1 MTRSIQI
8 EGVAFAYDDRARIFS
23 NLNLEVASGVTL
35 LSGENG
41 AGKTTLLKLAAG
53 VEKPDAG
60 RVLVNGSDLWRRE
73 VAARS
78 DLAFVPQEPDVTPF
92 ATIREVLRFV
102 CRLRSQP
109 PDEVDQVL
117 ADTNL
122 QDSAD
127 LSIRE
132 LSRGQRRRVLLA
144 AAWIG
149 TPRTAIL
156 DEPLDAM
163 DEHWRNRIHEWLETL
178 REAGGLAL
186 VATHEAG
193 SLAELADRFLVLRD
207 GEVRELDALP
217 QDTTGRS
224 HEEPT

>member
-1 MTRSIQI
+1 M
-8 EGVAFAYDDRARIFS
+8 EAVAFAYDDRSSIFTD
-23 NLNLEVASGVTL
+23 LNLEIVSGVTL

-60 RVLVNGSDLWRRE
+60 RILVNGADLWRRE

-78 DLAFVPQEPDVTPF
+78 DLAFLPQEPDVTPF
-92 ATIREVLRFV
+92 ATIREVLRLV

-109 PDEVDQVL
+109 AEQVDEIL
-117 ADTNL
+117 AETDL
-122 QDSAD
+122 EAEAD

-149 TPRTAIL
+149 TPQTAIL

-163 DEHWRNRIHEWLETL
+163 DEGWRGRIHEWLEEL
-178 REAGGLAL
+178 RKNGGLAL

-193 SLAELADRFLVLRD
+193 SLAELADRLLVLRD
-207 GEVRELDALP
+207 GEIRELDSP
-217 QDTTGRS
+217 PGTGTTWRT
-224 HEEPT
+224 P

>member
-1 MTRSIQI
+1 MES
-8 EGVAFAYDDRARIFS
+8 VAFAWDDRSRIFS
-23 NLNLEVASGVTL
+23 DLNLEVASGVTL

-41 AGKTTLLKLAAG
+41 AGKSTLLKLAAG

-60 RVLVNGSDLWRRE
+60 TVFVNGSDLWRRE
-73 VAARS
+73 VRARS

-92 ATIREVLRFV
+92 ATVREVLRLV

-109 PDEVDQVL
+109 MEQVDEVL
-117 ADTNL
+117 AET
-122 QDSAD
+122 D
-127 LSIRE
+127 LEAEAELSVRE

-144 AAWIG
+144 AAWVG
-149 TPRTAIL
+149 TPRTVIL

-163 DEHWRNRIHEWLETL
+163 DEHWRGRIHGWLEAL

-193 SLAELADRFLVLRD
+193 SLGELADRFLVLRN
-207 GEVRELDALP
+207 GELRLDSP
-217 QDTTGRS
+217 
-224 HEEPT
+224 

>member
-1 MTRSIQI
+1 MES
-8 EGVAFAYDDRARIFS
+8 VAFAYDDRSRIFS
-23 NLNLEVASGVTL
+23 DLNLEVTSGVTL

-41 AGKTTLLKLAAG
+41 AGKSTLLKLAAG

-92 ATIREVLRFV
+92 ATVREVLRLV

-109 PDEVDQVL
+109 MEQVDEVL
-117 ADTNL
+117 AETDIE
-122 QDSAD
+122 AEAE
-127 LSIRE
+127 LSVRE

-163 DEHWRNRIHEWLETL
+163 DEHWRGRIHGWLTEL
-178 REAGGLAL
+178 RKAGGLAL

-193 SLAELADRFLVLRD
+193 SLGELADRFLVLRN
-207 GEVRELDALP
+207 GEVRES
-217 QDTTGRS
+217 G
-224 HEEPT
+224 

>member
-1 MTRSIQI
+1 MRSLRM
-8 EGVAFAYDDRARIFS
+8 EGVAFGYDDRSRIFS
-23 NLNLEVASGVTL
+23 YLNLEVTNGVTL

-41 AGKTTLLKLAAG
+41 TGKTTLLKLAAG

-78 DLAFVPQEPDVTPF
+78 DLAFLPQEPDVTPF
-92 ATIREVLRFV
+92 ATIREVLRLV

-109 PDEVDQVL
+109 MERAEEVLIETDL
-117 ADTNL
+117 KAE
-122 QDSAD
+122 AD
-127 LSIRE
+127 LSVRE

-149 TPRTAIL
+149 TPRTVIL

-163 DEHWRNRIHEWLETL
+163 DEHWRGRLHEWLEAL

-193 SLAELADRFLVLRD
+193 PLVELADRFLVLRD
-207 GEVRELDALP
+207 GEVRELVSP
-217 QDTTGRS
+217 RQDTTWRT
-224 HEEPT
+224 P

>member
-1 MTRSIQI
+1 MRTLRM
-8 EGVAFAYDDRARIFS
+8 EAVAFAYDDRSRIFTD
-23 NLNLEVASGVTL
+23 LNLDVASGVTL
-35 LSGENG
+35 LQGENG

-60 RVLVNGSDLWRRE
+60 RVLVNGADLWRQE

-78 DLAFVPQEPDVTPF
+78 DLAFLPQEPDVTPF
-92 ATIREVLRFV
+92 ATIREVLRLV

-109 PDEVDQVL
+109 AEQVDDVL
-117 ADTNL
+117 AETDL
-122 QDSAD
+122 EAEAD

-163 DEHWRNRIHEWLETL
+163 DEGWRGRIHEWLEEL
-178 REAGGLAL
+178 RKNGGLAL

-193 SLAELADRFLVLRD
+193 SLAELADRLLVLRD
-207 GEVRELDALP
+207 GEIRELDSP
-217 QDTTGRS
+217 PGTGTTWR
-224 HEEPT
+224 TR

>member
-1 MTRSIQI
+1 MESVT
-8 EGVAFAYDDRARIFS
+8 FAWDDRARIFS
-23 NLNLEVASGVTL
+23 DLNLEVASGVTL
-35 LSGENG
+35 LSGANG
-41 AGKTTLLKLAAG
+41 AGKSTLLKLAAG

-60 RVLVNGSDLWRRE
+60 RVFVNGSDLWRRE

-92 ATIREVLRFV
+92 ASVREVLRFV

-109 PDEVDQVL
+109 MEQVDEVL
-117 ADTNL
+117 AET
-122 QDSAD
+122 D
-127 LSIRE
+127 LKAEAELSVRE

-144 AAWIG
+144 AAWVG
-149 TPRTAIL
+149 TPRTVIL

-163 DEHWRNRIHEWLETL
+163 DEHWRGRIHGWLETL

-193 SLAELADRFLVLRD
+193 SLGELADRLLVLCN
-207 GEVRELDALP
+207 GEVRES
-217 QDTTGRS
+217 G
-224 HEEPT
+224 

>member
-1 MTRSIQI
+1 MRTLRM
-8 EGVAFAYDDRARIFS
+8 EAVAFAYDDRSRIFTD
-23 NLNLEVASGVTL
+23 LNLDVPSGVTL
-35 LSGENG
+35 LQGENG

-60 RVLVNGSDLWRRE
+60 RVLVNGADLWRQE

-78 DLAFVPQEPDVTPF
+78 DLAFLPQEPDVTPF
-92 ATIREVLRFV
+92 ATIREVLRLV

-109 PDEVDQVL
+109 AEQVDEVL
-117 ADTNL
+117 AETDL
-122 QDSAD
+122 EAEAD

-163 DEHWRNRIHEWLETL
+163 DEGWRGRIHEWLEEF
-178 REAGGLAL
+178 RKNGGLAL

-193 SLAELADRFLVLRD
+193 SLAELADRLLVLRD
-207 GEVRELDALP
+207 GEIRELDSP
-217 QDTTGRS
+217 PGTGTTWR
-224 HEEPT
+224 TR

>member
-1 MTRSIQI
+1 MRSLRM
-8 EGVAFAYDDRARIFS
+8 ESVAFAYDDRSRIFS
-23 NLNLEVASGVTL
+23 DLNLEVTSGVTL

-41 AGKTTLLKLAAG
+41 AGKSTLLKLAAG
-53 VEKPDAG
+53 VEKPDSG
-60 RVLVNGSDLWRRE
+60 RVLVNGADLWRRE

-92 ATIREVLRFV
+92 ATVREVLRLV

-109 PDEVDQVL
+109 MEQVDEVL
-117 ADTNL
+117 AET
-122 QDSAD
+122 D
-127 LSIRE
+127 LEAEAELSVRE

-163 DEHWRNRIHEWLETL
+163 DDHWRRRIHRWLTAL

-193 SLAELADRFLVLRD
+193 SLGELADRFLVLRN
-207 GEVRELDALP
+207 GEVRES
-217 QDTTGRS
+217 G
-224 HEEPT
+224 

>member
-1 MTRSIQI
+1 MKRSLRM
-8 EGVAFAYDDRARIFS
+8 EAVAFAYDDRSSIFTD
-23 NLNLEVASGVTL
+23 LNLEIVSGVTL

-60 RVLVNGSDLWRRE
+60 RILVNGADLWRRE

-78 DLAFVPQEPDVTPF
+78 DLAFLPQEPDVTPF
-92 ATIREVLRFV
+92 ATIREVLRLV

-109 PDEVDQVL
+109 AEQVDEVL
-117 ADTNL
+117 AETDL
-122 QDSAD
+122 EAEAD

-163 DEHWRNRIHEWLETL
+163 DEHWRVRIREWLEEL
-178 REAGGLAL
+178 RKNGGLAL

-193 SLAELADRFLVLRD
+193 SLAELADRLLVLRD
-207 GEVRELDALP
+207 GEIRELDSP
-217 QDTTGRS
+217 PGTGTTWR
-224 HEEPT
+224 TR

>member
-1 MTRSIQI
+1 MKS
-8 EGVAFAYDDRARIFS
+8 VAFAYDDRARIFS
-23 NLNLEVASGVTL
+23 DLNLEITSGVTL

-41 AGKTTLLKLAAG
+41 AGKSTLLKLAAG

-60 RVLVNGSDLWRRE
+60 RVLVNGADLWRRE

-92 ATIREVLRFV
+92 ATVREVLRLV

-109 PDEVDQVL
+109 MEQVDEVL
-117 ADTNL
+117 AET
-122 QDSAD
+122 D
-127 LSIRE
+127 LEAEAELSVRE

-144 AAWIG
+144 AAWVG
-149 TPRTAIL
+149 TPRTVIL

-163 DEHWRNRIHEWLETL
+163 DEHWRGRIHGWLEAL

-193 SLAELADRFLVLRD
+193 SLRELADRFLVLRG
-207 GEVRELDALP
+207 GELRELDSP
-217 QDTTGRS
+217 
-224 HEEPT
+224 

>member
-1 MTRSIQI
+1 M

-23 NLNLEVASGVTL
+23 NLNLEVTSGVTL

-53 VEKPDAG
+53 VERPDAG
-60 RVLVNGSDLWRRE
+60 RILVNGSDLWRRE
-73 VAARS
+73 IAARS

-92 ATIREVLRFV
+92 ATIREVLRLV
-102 CRLRSQP
+102 CRLRSEP
-109 PDEVDQVL
+109 VERAEEVL
-117 ADTNL
+117 TETELEAE
-122 QDSAD
+122 AE
-127 LSIRE
+127 LSVRE

-149 TPRTAIL
+149 TPRTVIL

-163 DEHWRNRIHEWLETL
+163 DEHWRSRLHQWLADL

-186 VATHEAG
+186 VATHEPG
-193 SLAELADRFLVLRD
+193 SLAKLARRSLVLRD
-207 GEVRELDALP
+207 GEVLEIDSLSDA
-217 QDTTGRS
+217 D
-224 HEEPT
+224 

>member
-1 MTRSIQI
+1 MRSLRMERI
-8 EGVAFAYDDRARIFS
+8 AFAWDDRSRIFS
-23 NLNLEVASGVTL
+23 DLDLEVTSGVTL

-41 AGKTTLLKLAAG
+41 AGKSTLLKLAAG

-60 RVLVNGSDLWRRE
+60 RVLVNGADLWRRE

-92 ATIREVLRFV
+92 ATVREVLRLV

-109 PDEVDQVL
+109 MKQVDEVLVE
-117 ADTNL
+117 T
-122 QDSAD
+122 D
-127 LSIRE
+127 LEAEAELSVRE

-144 AAWIG
+144 AAWVG
-149 TPRTAIL
+149 TPRTVIL

-163 DEHWRNRIHEWLETL
+163 DEHWRGRIHGWLEAL

-193 SLAELADRFLVLRD
+193 SLRELTDRFLVLRN
-207 GEVRELDALP
+207 GEVRE
-217 QDTTGRS
+217 S
-224 HEEPT
+224 E

>member
-1 MTRSIQI
+1 MRSIRM
-8 EGVAFAYDDRARIFS
+8 EGIAFAYDDRARIFTD
-23 NLNLEVASGVTL
+23 LNLEVASGVTL
-35 LSGENG
+35 LSGANG

-60 RVLVNGSDLWRRE
+60 RVLVNGSDLWRSE

-92 ATIREVLRFV
+92 ATVREVLRLV

-109 PDEVDQVL
+109 AEQVDEVL
-117 ADTNL
+117 AETDL
-122 QDSAD
+122 EAEAD
-127 LSIRE
+127 LSTRE

-163 DEHWRNRIHEWLETL
+163 DEHWRDRIHAWLEAL
-178 REAGGLAL
+178 RESGGLAL

-193 SLAELADRFLVLRD
+193 SLAELADRSLVLGDGKVRD
-207 GEVRELDALP
+207 LASPPG
-217 QDTTGRS
+217 
-224 HEEPT
+224 

>member
-1 MTRSIQI
+1 MRSLRM
-8 EGVAFAYDDRARIFS
+8 EGVAFGYDDRSRIFID
-23 NLNLEVASGVTL
+23 LNLEVTNGVTL

-60 RVLVNGSDLWRRE
+60 RVLVNGADLWRRE

-78 DLAFVPQEPDVTPF
+78 DLAFLPQEPDVTPF
-92 ATIREVLRFV
+92 ATIREVLRRLV

-109 PDEVDQVL
+109 MDRAEEVL
-117 ADTNL
+117 TEADL
-122 QDSAD
+122 EAEAD
-127 LSIRE
+127 LSVRE

-149 TPRTAIL
+149 TPRTVIL

-163 DEHWRNRIHEWLETL
+163 DEHWRGRIHARLEAL

-193 SLAELADRFLVLRD
+193 PLAKLADRFLVLRN
-207 GEVRELDALP
+207 GEVREFNSLP
-217 QDTTGRS
+217 NDTTWRS

>member
-1 MTRSIQI
+1 MKRSLRM
-8 EGVAFAYDDRARIFS
+8 EAVAFAYDDRSSIFTD
-23 NLNLEVASGVTL
+23 LNVEIVSGVTL

-60 RVLVNGSDLWRRE
+60 RVLVNGADLWRQE

-78 DLAFVPQEPDVTPF
+78 DLAFLPQEPDVTPF
-92 ATIREVLRFV
+92 ATIREVLRLV

-109 PDEVDQVL
+109 AEQVDEVL
-117 ADTNL
+117 AETDL
-122 QDSAD
+122 EAEAD

-163 DEHWRNRIHEWLETL
+163 DEGWRGRIHEWLEEL
-178 REAGGLAL
+178 RKNGGLAL

-193 SLAELADRFLVLRD
+193 SLAELADRLLVLRD
-207 GEVRELDALP
+207 GEIRELDSP
-217 QDTTGRS
+217 PGTGTT
-224 HEEPT
+224 

>member
-1 MTRSIQI
+1 MESVT
-8 EGVAFAYDDRARIFS
+8 FAYDDRARIFS
-23 NLNLEVASGVTL
+23 DLNLAVASGVTL

-41 AGKTTLLKLAAG
+41 AGKSTLLKLAAG

-60 RVLVNGSDLWRRE
+60 RVFVNGSDLWRRE

-92 ATIREVLRFV
+92 ATVREVLRLV

-109 PDEVDQVL
+109 MEQVDEVL
-117 ADTNL
+117 AETGL
-122 QDSAD
+122 EAEAE
-127 LSIRE
+127 LSVRE

-149 TPRTAIL
+149 TPGTVIL

-163 DEHWRNRIHEWLETL
+163 DEHWRGRIHGWLEAL

-193 SLAELADRFLVLRD
+193 SLRELTDRFLVLRN
-207 GEVRELDALP
+207 GEVWE
-217 QDTTGRS
+217 S
-224 HEEPT
+224 E

>member
-1 MTRSIQI
+1 MES
-8 EGVAFAYDDRARIFS
+8 VAFAWDDRSRIFS
-23 NLNLEVASGVTL
+23 DLNLEVASGVTL

-41 AGKTTLLKLAAG
+41 AGKSTLLKLAAG

-60 RVLVNGSDLWRRE
+60 TVFVNGSDLWRRE
-73 VAARS
+73 VRARS

-92 ATIREVLRFV
+92 ATVREVLRLV

-109 PDEVDQVL
+109 MEQVDEVL
-117 ADTNL
+117 AET
-122 QDSAD
+122 D
-127 LSIRE
+127 LEAEAELSVRE

-149 TPRTAIL
+149 TPGTVIL

-163 DEHWRNRIHEWLETL
+163 DEHWRGRIHGWLEAL

-193 SLAELADRFLVLRD
+193 SLGELADRFLVLRN
-207 GEVRELDALP
+207 GELRLDSP
-217 QDTTGRS
+217 
-224 HEEPT
+224 

>member
-1 MTRSIQI
+1 MRTLRM
-8 EGVAFAYDDRARIFS
+8 EGVAFAYDDRSSIFTD
-23 NLNLEVASGVTL
+23 LNLEIVSGVTL

-78 DLAFVPQEPDVTPF
+78 DLAFLPQEPDVTPF
-92 ATIREVLRFV
+92 ATIREVLRLV
-102 CRLRSQP
+102 CRLRSEPMEQ
-109 PDEVDQVL
+109 VDQVL
-117 ADTNL
+117 AETDL
-122 QDSAD
+122 EAEAD

-132 LSRGQRRRVLLA
+132 LSQGQRRRVLLA
-144 AAWIG
+144 AAWVG
-149 TPRTAIL
+149 TPRTVFL

-163 DEHWRNRIHEWLETL
+163 DEHWRVRIREWLEEL
-178 REAGGLAL
+178 RRADGLAL

-193 SLAELADRFLVLRD
+193 LLSELADRVLVLRD
-207 GEVRELDALP
+207 GEIRELDSP
-217 QDTTGRS
+217 PGTGTT
-224 HEEPT
+224 

>member
-1 MTRSIQI
+1 MRTLRM
-8 EGVAFAYDDRARIFS
+8 EAVAFAYDDRSSIFTD
-23 NLNLEVASGVTL
+23 LNLEIVNGVTL

-60 RVLVNGSDLWRRE
+60 RVLVNGADLWRQE

-78 DLAFVPQEPDVTPF
+78 DLAFLPQEPDVTPF
-92 ATIREVLRFV
+92 ATIREVLRLV

-109 PDEVDQVL
+109 AEQVDDVL
-117 ADTNL
+117 AETDL
-122 QDSAD
+122 EAEAD

-163 DEHWRNRIHEWLETL
+163 DEGWRGRIHEWLEEL
-178 REAGGLAL
+178 RKNGGLAL

-193 SLAELADRFLVLRD
+193 SLAELADRLLVLRD
-207 GEVRELDALP
+207 GEIRELDSP
-217 QDTTGRS
+217 PGTGTTWR
-224 HEEPT
+224 TR

>member
-1 MTRSIQI
+1 MRTLRM
-8 EGVAFAYDDRARIFS
+8 EAVAFAYDDRSRIFTD
-23 NLNLEVASGVTL
+23 LNLDVASGVTL
-35 LSGENG
+35 LQGENG

-60 RVLVNGSDLWRRE
+60 RVLVNGADLWRQE

-78 DLAFVPQEPDVTPF
+78 DLAFLPQEPDVTPF
-92 ATIREVLRFV
+92 ATIREVLRLV

-109 PDEVDQVL
+109 AEQVDEVL
-117 ADTNL
+117 AETDL
-122 QDSAD
+122 EAEAD

-163 DEHWRNRIHEWLETL
+163 DEGWRGRIHEWLEEL
-178 REAGGLAL
+178 RKNGGLAL

-193 SLAELADRFLVLRD
+193 SLAELADRLLVLRD
-207 GEVRELDALP
+207 GEIRELDSP
-217 QDTTGRS
+217 PGTGTTWRT
-224 HEEPT
+224 P

>member
-1 MTRSIQI
+1 M
-8 EGVAFAYDDRARIFS
+8 EDVAFAYDDRSRIFS
-23 NLNLEVASGVTL
+23 DLNLEVTTGVTL

-53 VEKPDAG
+53 VERPDAG
-60 RVLVNGSDLWRRE
+60 RILVNGSDLWRRE

-92 ATIREVLRFV
+92 ATIREVLRLV
-102 CRLRSQP
+102 CRLRSEP
-109 PDEVDQVL
+109 AERVEEVL
-117 ADTNL
+117 AETDL
-122 QDSAD
+122 KAEAD
-127 LSIRE
+127 LSVRE

-149 TPRTAIL
+149 APRTVVL

-163 DEHWRNRIHEWLETL
+163 DEHWRGRIHGWLEAL
-178 REAGGLAL
+178 RETGGLAL

-207 GEVRELDALP
+207 GEIRELDSLP
-217 QDTTGRS
+217 GTGATWRR
-224 HEEPT
+224 P

>member
-1 MTRSIQI
+1 MTRSLRM
-8 EGVAFAYDDRARIFS
+8 EAVGFAYDDRARIFS
-23 NLNLEVASGVTL
+23 DLNLEVASGVTL

-41 AGKTTLLKLAAG
+41 AGKSTLLKLAAG

-78 DLAFVPQEPDVTPF
+78 DLAFVPQEPDLTPF
-92 ATIREVLRFV
+92 ATVREVLRLV

-109 PDEVDQVL
+109 VEQVDQIL
-117 ADTNL
+117 AETDLETA
-122 QDSAD
+122 AD
-127 LSIRE
+127 LSTRE

-163 DEHWRNRIHEWLETL
+163 DDHWRGRIHAWLSEL
-178 REAGGLAL
+178 RNAGGLAL

-193 SLAELADRFLVLRD
+193 ALRELADRFLVLRN
-207 GEVRELDALP
+207 GEVRES
-217 QDTTGRS
+217 G
-224 HEEPT
+224 

>member
-1 MTRSIQI
+1 MALLALACFQAGRWSPRSARVPSVPSSLRSFGRRLPTDQLL
-8 EGVAFAYDDRARIFS
+8 FSLRA
-23 NLNLEVASGVTL
+23 LG
-35 LSGENG
+35 
-41 AGKTTLLKLAAG
+41 
-53 VEKPDAG
+53 PDAG

-73 VAARS
+73 IAARS

-92 ATIREVLRFV
+92 ATIREVLRLV
-102 CRLRSQP
+102 CSLRSQP
-109 PDEVDQVL
+109 ADQVDQVL
-117 ADTNL
+117 AETEL
-122 QDSAD
+122 EDSAD

-163 DEHWRNRIHEWLETL
+163 DEHWRSRTHGWLEAL
-178 REAGGLAL
+178 RAAGGLAL

-193 SLAELADRFLVLRD
+193 SLAHLADRFLVLRD
-207 GEVRELDALP
+207 GEIRELDSLP
-217 QDTTGRS
+217 QDTTWRS